1 MARRKQAADSVFEEI
16 VPSSAWTEDS
26 SCHILLVDLP
36 GFKKEWLKLQVDDH
50 GQLLVSGQRQASEK
64 KIVHFEQT
72 YKVPENSDPEKT
84 SGKFESEV
92 LYVIVPKQ
100 VKEEEREIQNRPANI
115 VEEKHENDQQNKND
129 ENTRAANDKGFQE
142 ATRKTRWNESGLLG
156 SVVEVLSK
164 NKGIVVTAV
173 LAFSVGVLV
182 CQRCQSNI
190 GTDQGEFSSA

>member
-16 VPSSAWTEDS
+16 VPSSDWTEDS

-36 GFKKEWLKLQVDDH
+36 GFKKEWLKLQVDAQ
-50 GQLLVSGQRQASEK
+50 GYLLVSGQRQASEN

-72 YKVPENSDPEKT
+72 YKVPENSETEKI

-100 VKEEEREIQNRPANI
+100 VKEEEREHQNGPAYV
-115 VEEKHENDQQNKND
+115 VEEKHGNDQENKND
-129 ENTRAANDKGFQE
+129 ENTRVAHDKGFQE
-142 ATRKTRWNESGLLG
+142 AIRETQWHQAGLLG
-156 SVVEVLSK
+156 SFVEVLSK

-173 LAFSVGVLV
+173 LAFSLGVLV
-182 CQRCQSNI
+182 CQRFQLKI
-190 GTDQGEFSSA
+190 GTDQGDFSA